1 MIHSKAEVHP
11 DARLAD
17 GVQVGAW
24 SIIGADVEIGE
35 GTWVGPHVVIA
46 GSTRIGKNNRI
57 YQFNSLGDVPQDK
70 KFAGEDTR
78 LEIGDGNVIREFCTF
93 NRGTDGGGGVT
104 RVGNDNWIMA
114 YVHIAHDCQ
123 LGNGVTMANGTT
135 LAGHVSVGDQVTFGA
150 FTVVHQFCNIGNHSF
165 SAMGT
170 VILKD
175 VPPFVTV
182 SGNSAKAHGLN
193 TEGLKRRGFEP
204 DTLRELRRAYKTIYK
219 QGLKVDEAV
228 SALESAA
235 AKVPE
240 VAALRDFIA
249 RSSRGVVR

>member
-1 MIHSKAEVHP
+1 MIHPTAEIHP
-11 DARLAD
+11 DARLAE

-35 GTWVGPHVVIA
+35 GTWIGPHVVVT

-57 YQFNSLGDVPQDK
+57 YQFNSIGDVPQDK
-70 KFAGEDTR
+70 KFAGEDSR

-104 RVGNDNWIMA
+104 RVGSDNWIMA
-114 YVHIAHDCQ
+114 YVHIAHDCRV
-123 LGNGVTMANGTT
+123 GNGVTMANGTT
-135 LAGHVSVGDQVTFGA
+135 LAGHVGVGDSVTFGA
-150 FTVVHQFCNIGNHSF
+150 FTVVHQFCTIGDHSF

-170 VILKD
+170 VIFKD

-182 SGNSAKAHGLN
+182 SGNSAKPHGLN
-193 TEGLKRRGFEP
+193 TEGLKRRGFDA

-219 QGLKVDEAV
+219 QGLTVEQAV
-228 SALESAA
+228 SALEPAA
-235 AKVPE
+235 ASVPE
-240 VAALRDFIA
+240 VASLRDFIA